1 MLESANDDKMKSFAR
16 AVASGRSSRSWAKEH
31 RTDVELADE
40 WRALPEFVK
49 LVETHRLRAAD
60 RLTGRLLTR
69 STVAIDEIFRAVEH
83 SPSYPGKLTAGRMLV
98 NDWLRV
104 SLRFEASRKLDDFRA
119 RMAVF
124 EQEQQEQQSKAT
136 GITY

>member
-1 MLESANDDKMKSFAR
+1 MLESAIDDKMKSLAQ
-16 AVASGRSSRSWAKEH
+16 AVASGRSSRSWAKQH
-31 RTDVELADE
+31 RTEVELADE
-40 WRALPEFVK
+40 WHALPEFVQ

-83 SPSYPGKLTAGRMLV
+83 SPSYPGKLAAGRMLV

-104 SLRFEASRKLDDFRA
+104 SLRFEASRKLADLRA
-119 RMAVF
+119 RMAVY
-124 EQEQQEQQSKAT
+124 EQEQQQQQQKNT